1 MSSEAGEEGI
11 ISTNPQHSKWISDKQ
26 GCSLSQRSSLSIF
39 PRTKLPFPSRWF
51 YPDCTESLLH
61 ACHCR
66 LYPSD
71 AECRGSMGTV
81 GLWWPW
87 ERPHVGAV
95 QQSHIQG
102 SPQEWVPRTRSW
114 SWECPSHQL
123 LWCSGW
129 MQCWKHLTAKHSH
142 GKAKLEYYT
151 NLNTQKFVFGLLWNS
166 MRTQI
171 LGILT

>member
-26 GCSLSQRSSLSIF
+26 GCSLSQRSFPSIF

-81 GLWWPW
+81 GLWWHW
-87 ERPHVGAV
+87 ERPHLGAV
-95 QQSHIQG
+95 LQGHIQG
-102 SPQEWVPRTRSW
+102 QSPGMGAKNKELKLGVPVTPTALMLWVNAMLKTSYCKTQPWESKTR
-114 SWECPSHQL
+114 
-123 LWCSGW
+123 
-129 MQCWKHLTAKHSH
+129 
-142 GKAKLEYYT
+142 
-151 NLNTQKFVFGLLWNS
+151 
-166 MRTQI
+166 I
-171 LGILT
+171 LH